1 MNVFKAILFLLFYFP
16 LNSYNQLAHVK
27 LAETPVINLK
37 RGEQIIATI
46 KFEIAREFHIMSDNP
61 GIENF
66 LPTTFKIEPVKEI
79 EFGKIIFPASST
91 FKIKGTEE
99 IFNVFDSTIIIK
111 IPVSAGKKVVKGK
124 YESKGNLFYQACDN
138 RKCYFPKEFKF
149 PVTIIVK

>member
-1 MNVFKAILFLLFYFP
+1 MNFFKAILFLLFYFP
-16 LNSYNQLAHVK
+16 LKSYNQVTHVK

-37 RGEQIIATI
+37 PGEQTIAAI
-46 KFEIAREFHIMSDNP
+46 KFEITQGFHIMSDNP
-61 GIENF
+61 GSENL

-99 IFNVFDSTIIIK
+99 IFNVFDSTIIIN
-111 IPVSAGKKVVKGK
+111 IPVSAGTKIVKGK
-124 YESKGNLFYQACDN
+124 YELEGNLFYQACDN
-138 RKCYFPKEFKF
+138 RKCYFPKELKF